1 MEGVLVNL
9 KREGSTI
16 TTTVV
21 TNEQGRYAFPADRV
35 QPGKY
40 TVSIRAVGYIL
51 DGPKSVEIP
60 AGGNAT
66 ADLKLNRARNIHL
79 QLSNGEWLASLPGT
93 DRDKQFL
100 TDCTGCH
107 TLQRIFSAQH
117 DVDEWIQVFN
127 RMGRYAPG
135 STPAQPQLR
144 VTGGPRAEQPR
155 VNPKIAQQAA
165 QFLVDVSLTNPD
177 AKEYAFK
184 PLPRP
189 KGRATRVI
197 ITEYDLPR
205 KTAYPHDVVVT
216 ADGNAW
222 YSDFGSQFVGELN
235 PRTGTGDRIRSPGDT
250 EGPPQRRAR
259 YRARP

>member
-1 MEGVLVNL
+1 MRFNRSTLWAIVGGILFGVLATSAQAQTALSGVVSSAQEAKMEGVLVNL
-9 KREGSTI
+9 KREGATI

-21 TNEQGRYAFPADRV
+21 TNEEGRCSFPADRL

-40 TVSIRAVGYIL
+40 TISIRAVGYIL

-60 AGGNAT
+60 AGGNAV
-66 ADLKLNRARNIHL
+66 ADLKLNRARNVHL

-100 TDCTGCH
+100 IDCTGCH

-127 RMGRYAPG
+127 RMGRYYPG
-135 STPAQPQLR
+135 STPAQPQLL
-144 VTGGPRAEQPR
+144 VTGGARSERPR
-155 VNPKIAQQAA
+155 VNPKIAKQAA

-177 AKEYAFK
+177 AKEYSFK
-184 PLPRP
+184 PLSRP

-197 ITEYDLPR
+197 
-205 KTAYPHDVVVT
+205 
-216 ADGNAW
+216 
-222 YSDFGSQFVGELN
+222 
-235 PRTGTGDRIRSPGDT
+235 
-250 EGPPQRRAR
+250 
-259 YRARP
+259 